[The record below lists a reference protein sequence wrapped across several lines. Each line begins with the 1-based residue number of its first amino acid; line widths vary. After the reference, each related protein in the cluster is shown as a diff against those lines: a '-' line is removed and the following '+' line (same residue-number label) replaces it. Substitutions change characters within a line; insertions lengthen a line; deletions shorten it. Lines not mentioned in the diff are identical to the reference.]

1 MLYYLTEV
9 PHSCAANDVN
19 AMAIEEATKIIR
31 GHDVVEEYLAYGI
44 LPLIYNWSHEI
55 NGCAVVEADCSA
67 AKSSCDDW
75 LYLKQGLRRWSI
87 ELVWISFAMAALIAF
102 LNWPT

>member
-55 NGCAVVEADCSA
+55 ERMDVLLSKLIVPLPKVAAMIGCIRNKDCVGGASSLYGSA
-67 AKSSCDDW
+67 SPW
-75 LYLKQGLRRWSI
+75 LH
-87 ELVWISFAMAALIAF
+87 
-102 LNWPT
+102 